1 MKDQYIFRSEISDET
16 GTAVKITQI

>member
-1 MKDQYIFRSEISDET
+1 MRDQYIFHSEISDET